1 MIADRFAKLLKGSLF
16 KEYRDIV
23 FNNVSQYP
31 KDHQDPRSVLNNL
44 EIKAFKVFS
53 VKSRDKGEVTNR
65 QSVYSKKI
73 RVPLEPLEP

>member
-31 KDHQDPRSVLNNL
+31 KDHQDPSSVFRNLKFKAQGSQLQELRDIVLTIYLN
-44 EIKAFKVFS
+44 IQRMIS
-53 VKSRDKGEVTNR
+53 VKQTVSG
-65 QSVYSKKI
+65 Q
-73 RVPLEPLEP
+73 